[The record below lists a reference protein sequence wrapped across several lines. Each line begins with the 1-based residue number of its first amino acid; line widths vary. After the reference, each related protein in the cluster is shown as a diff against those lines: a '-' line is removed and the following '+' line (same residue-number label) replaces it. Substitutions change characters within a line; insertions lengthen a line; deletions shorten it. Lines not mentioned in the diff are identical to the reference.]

1 MKSMKLVSNS
11 KNRKIALFEK
21 MGIFSSFLLFAVF
34 SVYMYSPVILSHAD
48 SEDYDFKVAVG
59 EVITLTIDNTE
70 INMNANHGTFVSDTI
85 NVTSA
90 SNSLFGYTLTIA
102 DEDSDTRLV
111 NSDANVEDAFS
122 SDFVGLK
129 TSETMGENT
138 WGFSLNETDYRSIPA
153 SGSWAVL
160 KRTYPFGAM
169 GIETTAVTFGVK
181 VGSVASGSY
190 SDSVVFTAYVN
201 GQNSE
206 LGIGDESIDNVS
218 FYHIQTMQQMKPGI
232 CAATTTP
239 LPTATEYTWDE
250 TDDNTKI
257 PRTFLTDVRN
267 GKVYIVEKLADGKC
281 WMAQNLE
288 LELNNT
294 KALTNTTTD
303 LNSKSSW
310 TPADST
316 SNDINVFEGYYC
328 DRYDDGSLSCGFLE
342 TVEGDS
348 SRKHLRDVSYR
359 PPESKRFLNDGVTPS
374 STPSTNDGKSNWESV
389 GYYYNWGAATA
400 GSGKAMYE
408 AVTDENGSISKW
420 YPDNDEERYAADSIC
435 PKGWRLPNHNYDDEE
450 NSDIVRLNDVYYDK
464 IDSTDIREKLGFIA
478 SGFIYPRNADADSE
492 YDDETGEYTYFPVY
506 TDAYH
511 DQMSEKG
518 VFQTSSISDYYY
530 GESTYLAID
539 DNGFGWDGWSFKG
552 VWGGAP
558 VRCLAR

>member
-1 MKSMKLVSNS
+1 MKSMKLVSNG

-111 NSDANVEDAFS
+111 NADANVEDAFS
-122 SDFVGLK
+122 SDFTGLK

-138 WGFSLNETDYRSIPA
+138 WGFSLNDTDYRSIPA
-153 SGSWAVL
+153 NGSWAVL
-160 KRTYPFGAM
+160 KRTYPFGTM
-169 GIETTAVTFGVK
+169 GLETTAVTFGVK
-181 VGSVASGSY
+181 VGYVASGSY

-201 GQNSE
+201 GQDSG

-218 FYHIQTMQQMKPGI
+218 FYNIQTMQQMKPGI

-239 LPTATEYTWDE
+239 LPTASEYTWEE

-267 GKVYIVEKLADGKC
+267 GRVYIVEKLADGQC

-288 LELNNT
+288 LELYNT
-294 KALTNTTTD
+294 KALTNKTTD

-310 TPADST
+310 TPENST
-316 SNDINVFEGYYC
+316 SNDINVFEGYSC
-328 DRYDDGSLSCGFLE
+328 ARYDDGSLYCYFLE
-342 TVEGDS
+342 AVGGSDKKHVRDS
-348 SRKHLRDVSYR
+348 SYR
-359 PPESKRFLNDGVTPS
+359 PPESLRFLRDGTTPS
-374 STPSTNDGKSNWESV
+374 STPSTSDGKSNWESV
-389 GYYYNWGAATA
+389 GYYYNWAAATA

-408 AVTDENGSISKW
+408 AVTGENGEITKW
-420 YPDNDEERYAADSIC
+420 YPDSDEERYAADSIC
-435 PKGWRLPNHNYDDEE
+435 PKGWRLPKYNYDDEE
-450 NSDIVRLNDVYYDK
+450 NSDIVRFNNAYNNQ

-478 SGFIYPRNADADSE
+478 SGYIYPRDAYADSE

-511 DQMSEKG
+511 DQMSERG

-530 GESTYLAID
+530 GYSTYLTAED
-539 DNGFGWDGWSFKG
+539 SGLGWGDYDYKG
-552 VWGGAP
+552 VWGGSP